1 VKALGETAWIEA
13 RAALTPRAEALR
25 TRHESVSFGELA
37 ARAHRTAGLLR
48 AHGVQ
53 PGDVVAMLL
62 PSDSTFAEWLYAVGC
77 CGATVL
83 PLNLR
88 LTPRELAFQLRDSGA
103 GWLVSDAS
111 QAERAQ
117 QAGRGLDLRLVPAD
131 AHREAAPIGE
141 PCGPTDAPLALLYT
155 SGTTGR
161 PKGVELG
168 PESFLH
174 GAVASA
180 FHMGV
185 LPSDRWLAC
194 MPLAH
199 VGGLAILLRCC
210 LYGIPVVLHERFD
223 PAALSRAV
231 DREGVTLVSLV
242 PTMLARWLDERDG
255 RPVPPTLR
263 AVLLGGAAASERLL
277 ERAQR
282 LGIPLL
288 PTYGLTEAGSQVATR
303 APGDGAR
310 PLAGRLRPL
319 LGISLR
325 IARDDG
331 STAPPGEAGEI
342 RVHGPTLMR
351 GYRRLPQATE
361 AALRRGWLHT
371 GDVGVLDAEGL
382 LRVLDRREDLIVSGG
397 ENVYPAEVEAVLA
410 DHPGVR
416 EVAVGGREDSD
427 YGERPVAW
435 IVPAAGSPT
444 TQELRRFCRERLA
457 GYKVPVAFEFVDALP
472 RSAVGKIR
480 RRALKTG
487 CADAGFYPRA

>member
-117 QAGRGLDLRLVPAD
+117 QAGRDLDLRLVPAD

-303 APGDGAR
+303 APACGSRAMTAAPRR
-310 PLAGRLRPL
+310 PERQGR
-319 LGISLR
+319 S
-325 IARDDG
+325 G
-331 STAPPGEAGEI
+331 STA
-342 RVHGPTLMR
+342 
-351 GYRRLPQATE
+351 RR
-361 AALRRGWLHT
+361 
-371 GDVGVLDAEGL
+371 
-382 LRVLDRREDLIVSGG
+382 
-397 ENVYPAEVEAVLA
+397 
-410 DHPGVR
+410 
-416 EVAVGGREDSD
+416 
-427 YGERPVAW
+427 
-435 IVPAAGSPT
+435 
-444 TQELRRFCRERLA
+444 
-457 GYKVPVAFEFVDALP
+457 
-472 RSAVGKIR
+472 
-480 RRALKTG
+480 
-487 CADAGFYPRA
+487 

>member
-1 VKALGETAWIEA
+1 MTLGETPWIEA

-25 TRHESVSFGELA
+25 TRDESVSFGELA
-37 ARAHRTAGLLR
+37 ARARRTAGLLR
-48 AHGVQ
+48 TLGVQ
-53 PGDVVAMLL
+53 RGDVVAMLL
-62 PSDSTFAEWLYAVGC
+62 PGNATFAEWLHAVAC
-77 CGATVL
+77 CGATAL

-88 LTPRELAFQLRDSGA
+88 LTPRELGFQLRDSGA
-103 GWLVSDAS
+103 GWLVFDAPR
-111 QAERAQ
+111 AERAQ
-117 QAGRGLDLRLVPAD
+117 RAGRGLDLRLVPAD
-131 AHREAAPIGE
+131 AYREAETVGE
-141 PCGPTDAPLALLYT
+141 TAGPLDAPLALLYT
-155 SGTTGR
+155 SGTTGQ

-168 PESFLH
+168 PECFYH

-194 MPLAH
+194 MPLTH

-210 LYGIPVVLHERFD
+210 LYGIPVALHERFD

-231 DREGVTLVSLV
+231 DHEGVTLASLV

-282 LGIPLL
+282 LGIPVL

-303 APGDGAR
+303 VPGDGAR

-319 LGISLR
+319 LGTSLQ
-325 IARDDG
+325 IVRDDG
-331 STAPPGEAGEI
+331 SAASPGEPGEI

-351 GYRRLPQATE
+351 GYRRLPQATH
-361 AALRRGWLHT
+361 AALRGGWLHT
-371 GDVGVLDAEGL
+371 GDVGVLDADGL
-382 LRVLDRREDLIVSGG
+382 LRVLDRRDDLIVSGG

-410 DHPGVR
+410 EHPGVR

-435 IVPAAGSPT
+435 IVPEAAGPT
-444 TQELRRFCRERLA
+444 TKELQRFCRERLA
-457 GYKVPVAFEFVDALP
+457 GYKVPVAFEFVKALP
-472 RSAVGKIR
+472 RSAVGKVR
-480 RRALKTG
+480 RHALETG
-487 CADAGFYPRA
+487 CADAGLYSRA